1 VLPCER
7 GPFGAPLREAPDL
20 YIRAR
25 VGYLNAMI
33 VRGVDIQTA
42 CVAPEDAGAEFV
54 YLGTAGVHA
63 VEAKEASIRA
73 ACAKGIAEA
82 MERKA
87 SSVALPAMGITH
99 GLSPVIAGKIM
110 AQEAI
115 REART
120 GKSPLKTIFLCC
132 PDRDAWDQFS
142 STVNGYLQ
150 HLLDVLIWGP
160 FITVDAIIEVPA
172 GIVLVKRRNPPLG
185 FALPGGFVDYGESL
199 EAAVRR
205 EAHEET
211 GLELQDLKQLHT
223 YSDPGRD
230 PRFHT
235 ITTVFTA
242 RSTGEPR
249 AGDDAAE
256 VRIVKPEEIGGLQFA
271 FDHRQVLDAWREMG
285 RSDSRFC

>member
-1 VLPCER
+1 V
-7 GPFGAPLREAPDL
+7 FDL
-20 YIRAR
+20 YISAPVR
-25 VGYLNAMI
+25 YLYDMI

-42 CVAPEDAGAEFV
+42 CVSPEDAGAEFV
-54 YLGTAGVHA
+54 YLGTAGVNA
-63 VEAKEASIRA
+63 VEAKEASIRT
-73 ACAKGIAEA
+73 ACATGIAEA
-82 MERKA
+82 LERKA
-87 SSVALPAMGITH
+87 SSIALPAMGIMH

-120 GKSPLKTIFLCC
+120 GKSNLKTIFLCC

-142 STVNGYLQ
+142 TAVNGYLK
-150 HLLDVLIWGP
+150 HLMDVLIWGP
-160 FITVDAIIEVPA
+160 FVTVDAIIELAA

-205 EAHEET
+205 EAREET
-211 GLELQDLKQLHT
+211 GLELLDLRQLHA
-223 YSDPGRD
+223 YSDPTRD

-242 RSTGEPR
+242 RSTGEPK

-256 VRIVKPEEIGGLQFA
+256 VRIVKPEEIGGIQFA
-271 FDHRQVLDAWREMG
+271 FDHKQVLEAWRETG